1 MSNALQRLIGLLPKA
16 PEFIGTITS
25 ENHPNYKVLVVD
37 GSGLVMCS
45 STTRY
50 SLGATV
56 FISDAEIKRLAPSS
70 GEIIQIEV

>member
-25 ENHPNYKVLVVD
+25 ENHPSYKVLVVD
-37 GSGLVMCS
+37 GSGLVMCT

-50 SLGATV
+50 NLGATV
-56 FISDAEIKRLAPSS
+56 FVSDGEIKRPAPF
-70 GEIIQIEV
+70 GEVIKIEV

>member
-37 GSGLVMCS
+37 GTGLVMCT

-50 SLGATV
+50 NLGATV
-56 FISDAEIKRLAPSS
+56 FISDAEIKRLAPL
-70 GEIIQIEV
+70 GDVIQIEV

>member
-25 ENHPNYKVLVVD
+25 EDHPNYKVLVVD
-37 GSGLVMCS
+37 GSGLVMCT

-50 SLGATV
+50 NLGATV
-56 FISDAEIKRLAPSS
+56 FIRDAEIKRLAPS

>member
-1 MSNALQRLIGLLPKA
+1 VSNALQRLIGLLPKA
-16 PEFIGTITS
+16 SEFIGTITT

-37 GSGLVMCS
+37 GTGLVMCT

-50 SLGATV
+50 NLGATV
-56 FISDAEIKRLAPSS
+56 FISDAEIKRLAPS

>member
-1 MSNALQRLIGLLPKA
+1 MSNALQRLIGLLPKV

-25 ENHPNYKVLVVD
+25 EDHPNYKVLVVD
-37 GSGLVMCS
+37 GSGLVMCT

-50 SLGATV
+50 NLGATV
-56 FISDAEIKRLAPSS
+56 FISDAEIKRLAPS